1 MVKILLTI
9 IFLLFGFVSSFARPY
24 MHLKIGAANPT
35 MDINGYFLTNDDKKY
50 TLRGTFGLKSIS
62 RSHFYVD
69 IGLPLLPNVKF
80 ESLPFEHHGKSVVK
94 FPVDTGIFGIKF
106 EAYDKVKSDV
116 VFDTNFDVIA
126 YYDIDFPFIN
136 PKIGLAIKYIK
147 GYLHAKT
154 ERFKEEERDDVK
166 TFIPLLYVGNEIV
179 IPFIPFLFD
188 LGADLELKG
197 VAFHNSYFIDLK
209 AMGKLKLTTFRE
221 IGIIYAG
228 MGYRFWH
235 LVLKRLPDGRKADPQ
250 MNIEWEGTFVE
261 FGLEF

>member
-1 MVKILLTI
+1 MLNR
-9 IFLLFGFVSSFARPY
+9 FLLLLLFIFSISYAKPY
-24 MHLKIGAANPT
+24 MHLKAGFANPK
-35 MDINGYFLTNDDKKY
+35 MDVSGYFLTKDDKKY
-50 TLRGTFGLKSIS
+50 TLEGTFGLKGFS
-62 RSHFYVD
+62 RSHWYID
-69 IGLPLLPNVKF
+69 IGLPLIPNIKF

-106 EAYDKVKSDV
+106 NAYDKVKSDV
-116 VFDTNFDVIA
+116 VFDTNIDIIG
-126 YYDIDFPFIN
+126 YYDVDFPYIN
-136 PKIGLAIKYIK
+136 PKLGLAIKFIK
-147 GYLHAKT
+147 GYLYAKT
-154 ERFKEEERDDVK
+154 ERFDEEERDDVK

-179 IPFIPFLFD
+179 IPFVPFLFD

-209 AMGKLKLTTFRE
+209 AMGKLKLTTLRE

-235 LVLKRLPDGRKADPQ
+235 LVLKRLPDGRKASPQ

-261 FGLEF
+261 FGIEF